1 MPTIAFVDGVAL
13 IIYPND
19 HLPPHIHAKIAE
31 HNCKLTIASGE
42 VVEGSLPPAK
52 LRAVRAW
59 LKEHFEEVSFAWTEV
74 YSGRGFRGKIE

>member
-19 HLPPHIHAKIAE
+19 HLPPHIHAKFAE
-31 HNCKLTIASGE
+31 YSCKLIIATGE
-42 VVEGSLPPAK
+42 LVEGKLPPAK

-59 LKEHFEEVSFAWTEV
+59 L
-74 YSGRGFRGKIE
+74 